1 MHAINWLELQ
11 PTQAEVNALNE
22 SIHFPVHAREVR
34 KRLVEL
40 ILHSHRNDEENLD
53 LLPYY
58 DPSHVYFE
66 GEWLALPIYDQQE
79 LHPTTWQIARVGK
92 IEESKDLNQ
101 IFSPDVSEN
110 LKKYRVKEG
119 DLHIRLEEIF
129 QILYLDLYDD
139 SQAFLVGAAK
149 NSRYHVPNFRS
160 YHEEDLKNL
169 ATLLEDSFA
178 KRIQRTLQ
186 DLSEKGELQGEFAN
200 DTFLPRNT
208 EKLALNKLVGFFRSL
223 SAAEPWIT
231 TEKILAGLPELSQ
244 IDRQQALHILQASLS
259 KSPYKSLG
267 NDYWTTPE
275 LFEQQMYREVERGLP
290 VPRVR
295 SKLELWTDEDLRDFE
310 IIQPDEEVGEDD
322 IEFDEFQIPPDTSL
336 RAEIGE
342 WRAPKEVQLPTLSYL
357 HITQAY
363 FPLGKISSAFA
374 PQTNL
379 AFIQIIKG
387 EHLAF
392 LVDREQGV
400 LSAKDI
406 KGFRVKFLESDM
418 PAGTYLWLE
427 YQGGNKYRI
436 SPRPQAEKLIP
447 CKLAKMKNGKLHITQ
462 TEIPMRY
469 EGDTSVFK
477 ADMRFSEIDAL
488 FEEARKANLSIRD
501 AIIYAVQEICTTD
514 PKNRAHRE
522 DVFNTV
528 YLKRMCSPNSVRSL
542 LSQIPCVESLGNG
555 YFRYMPELRN
565 LPVTKKKH
573 QKSAQKDVHHIF
585 VEDKSQ
591 SNQNYGI
598 DLRGLIGQPLATLR
612 HRQVFVVTHVKN
624 GFVFISLNSE
634 HSESKQIQIPLEKI
648 SKAWEEV
655 RQGQYAVW
663 EKSSSRDND
672 SAFVAV
678 IILRHNEVVSDD
690 QKQKLFWVVPD
701 ESPKPE
707 SSQIR
712 VLWKTEFLKMK
723 SEHDR
728 VNSDE

>member
-34 KRLVEL
+34 KKLVEL
-40 ILHSHRNDEENLD
+40 ILHSHRNDEESLD

-58 DPSHVYFE
+58 DPSHEYFE

-79 LHPTTWQIARVGK
+79 LHPTTWQIARVAK
-92 IEESKDLNQ
+92 IEESKDLNR
-101 IFSPDVSEN
+101 ILSPDVSEN

-149 NSRYHVPNFRS
+149 NSRYHFPNFRS

-208 EKLALNKLVGFFRSL
+208 EILALNKLVSFFRSL
-223 SAAEPWIT
+223 SAAKLWIT
-231 TEKILAGLPELSQ
+231 TEEILAGLPELSQ

-267 NDYWTTPE
+267 NDYWTTPD
-275 LFEQQMYREVERGLP
+275 LFEEISREIERGLP

-310 IIQPDEEVGEDD
+310 IIQPDEEVEEDNID
-322 IEFDEFQIPPDTSL
+322 FDEFQIPPDTSL

-342 WRAPKEVQLPTLSYL
+342 WRATKEVQLPTLSYL

-374 PQTNL
+374 PQTSL
-379 AFIQIIKG
+379 AFIQIIEG

-447 CKLAKMKNGKLHITQ
+447 CKLAYMENGKLHITQ

-469 EGDTSVFK
+469 EGDPSVFK

-501 AIIYAVQEICTTD
+501 AIIYAVQEICITD
-514 PKNRAHRE
+514 PKNQAHRE
-522 DVFNTV
+522 DVFNAV

-542 LSQIPCVESLGNG
+542 LSQIPCVESLGDG
-555 YFRYMPELRN
+555 YFRYVPEFRN
-565 LPVTKKKH
+565 LPVTKKKRR
-573 QKSAQKDVHHIF
+573 KSAPKDTSHIF
-585 VEDKSQ
+585 AEEQSQ
-591 SNQNYGI
+591 SYQDYGI
-598 DLRGLIGQPLATLR
+598 DLRGLINKPLVTLR
-612 HRQVFVVTHVKN
+612 HRQMFVVTHINN

-634 HSESKQIQIPLEKI
+634 HGESKQIQIPLEKV
-648 SKAWEEV
+648 SRAWEEV
-655 RQGQYAVW
+655 KQGQYAVW
-663 EKSSSRDND
+663 EKSLSGDND
-672 SAFVAV
+672 SAFVAA
-678 IILRHNEVVSDD
+678 IILCHNEVVSDD
-690 QKQKLFWVVPD
+690 QRHKLFWVVHD
-701 ESPKPE
+701 GSPKPK
-707 SSQIR
+707 SSQVQ
-712 VLWKTEFLKMK
+712 VLWKTEFLIMK
-723 SEHDR
+723 DEHDR
-728 VNSDE
+728 HQ